1 MSKWHFL
8 TITIRGNLMRFVY
21 IVVLFLFSVLFFS
34 CSNNNPPLEPD
45 QPSPSENSVVL
56 TDVNFAWAC
65 TDPDGDPLTYDL
77 YLDKVRVATGLTH
90 PSYTMKLTPGTTYT
104 WWVVAKDTSGE
115 TTPGPVWKFTT
126 SSTSS
131 NR

>member
-1 MSKWHFL
+1 M
-8 TITIRGNLMRFVY
+8 RGVY
-21 IVVLFLFSVLFFS
+21 IVVLFLFSALFLS
-34 CSNNNPPLEPD
+34 CSNNHPPLDPN
-45 QPSPSENSVVL
+45 QPFPSKNAVVP
-56 TDVNFAWAC
+56 TDVNFAWVC

-90 PSYTMKLTPGTTYT
+90 PSYTMKLSPGTTYT

-126 SSTSS
+126 NSLSSAD
-131 NR
+131 